1 MLIAQKSYFCTA
13 KFFRLK
19 SYILTLLTV
28 FICSVSFAQQNET
41 SWTLEQCLKWAAAN
55 NIQIKQA
62 ELSAKI
68 AKNSYLQSKLGML
81 PTLSADASY
90 GFDFGNSINPTT
102 NFYSKS
108 NSQNAGLGLSGSLPL
123 FTGLQ
128 QINNVY
134 KNKYDL
140 EGYKY
145 DYENTVNNTALSI
158 TNYFL
163 QIVLNRELLK
173 VAEKQLEISQE
184 QLSRAQ
190 KQVLAG
196 SLAETSLYELEAQ
209 KARDE
214 SSLISAKNNLELSL
228 LYLKIVLQ
236 LADKENF
243 NVSIPDLQ
251 ADKVQDLDRLSPNS
265 VYEYALNNQPSI
277 KSGEAKLKSAQYT
290 EKIQKGTLSPTLS
303 MNFSIRDRYYNLSTK
318 TVGSPQLYLDNKGTP
333 IYKDF
338 TNTDVGSNIIGFD
351 RLRVKYDQEKTSLK
365 EQLENNLSKSV
376 TFSLSI
382 PLFSGWKKMTNIQNS
397 KLQYQITQLN
407 LESSKN
413 KLRQDIQQ
421 SYANAKNAADSYF
434 ANLKAYESS
443 KKSLDAFE
451 KRFSVGLSNNFELQ
465 QARTNLVRAESQMI
479 QSKYTYLLDLKILD
493 FYQGKPITLN

>member
-1 MLIAQKSYFCTA
+1 
-13 KFFRLK
+13 
-19 SYILTLLTV
+19 
-28 FICSVSFAQQNET
+28 
-41 SWTLEQCLKWAAAN
+41 
-55 NIQIKQA
+55 
-62 ELSAKI
+62 
-68 AKNSYLQSKLGML
+68 
-81 PTLSADASY
+81 
-90 GFDFGNSINPTT
+90 
-102 NFYSKS
+102 
-108 NSQNAGLGLSGSLPL
+108 
-123 FTGLQ
+123 
-128 QINNVY
+128 
-134 KNKYDL
+134 
-140 EGYKY
+140 
-145 DYENTVNNTALSI
+145 
-158 TNYFL
+158 
-163 QIVLNRELLK
+163 
-173 VAEKQLEISQE
+173 
-184 QLSRAQ
+184 
-190 KQVLAG
+190 
-196 SLAETSLYELEAQ
+196 
-209 KARDE
+209 
-214 SSLISAKNNLELSL
+214 L